1 MTVFSADITTL
12 LELLREPVPSA
23 NPEAALESRRQ
34 ALGTLTGLRDVRV
47 VPSILHL
54 LAPGDPLREPAQD
67 AITFLLYRLTPAS
80 LAWVDWQARNY
91 TYAYGEDAWWRIRPQ
106 DVAGITNSASSSVTG
121 ILASH
126 PNGFVREAAVDAL
139 GSASDGVEMPFLALR
154 ANDWVPAVAGKAAA
168 HLARRIDP
176 ANQQAIVEAL
186 PFLVRML
193 GYGRYSFAHLAEAIG
208 RTLVS
213 DSGVAAVLERIETF
227 DSGVRRFVFR
237 FILAGI
243 TSPGD
248 PALVTAL
255 ADTDPPVRRLA
266 VQQLE
271 RMDDRN
277 VAQTLERLATRDPMP
292 SVRREAMAI
301 LTRSNPDRLRHLL
314 PDLLLDRAAAVR
326 NLARYLVRTLHVAVV
341 PRDLYLDSLAAT
353 SLRRVTAAVSGIG
366 ETGNQTD
373 VPLLVPF
380 LSAESP
386 SLRRAALTAMARLD
400 ADAAASSAVSA
411 LTDAS
416 LGVRNA
422 AADVLREN
430 RSVVDWVAVN
440 GAWRKLPETA
450 DRMRLLRILSAA
462 PKWDAAVYL
471 LEHLDEP
478 DSAVHECASRL
489 LGGWLLRFNQTQ
501 SQPTAAH
508 LERIRQALDAGAARM
523 SENLVRELRT
533 IARA

>member
-1 MTVFSADITTL
+1 VTVFSADITRL
-12 LELLREPVPSA
+12 LALLREPVPAA
-23 NPEAALESRRQ
+23 NPEAALEARRQ
-34 ALGTLTGLRDVRV
+34 ALGTLTVLRDVRV

-54 LAPGDPLREPAQD
+54 LAPGDPLSEPAQD
-67 AITFLLYRLTPAS
+67 AITFLLHRVTPAS

-106 DVAGITNSASSSVTG
+106 DVAGITSAASTSVTG
-121 ILASH
+121 MLASH

-139 GSASDGVEMPFLALR
+139 GVLSDGVEMPFLALR
-154 ANDWVPAVAGKAAA
+154 ANDWVPAVAGKAAE

-176 ANQQAIVEAL
+176 ANHRAIVEAL

-193 GYGRYSFAHLAEAIG
+193 GYGRYSFAHLSDAIG
-208 RTLVS
+208 RAFVS

-227 DSGVRRFVFR
+227 DAGVRRFAFR
-237 FILAGI
+237 FILAEI

-248 PALVTAL
+248 PALVRAL

-266 VQQLE
+266 VQTLE
-271 RMDDRN
+271 RMDDSN
-277 VAQTLERLATRDPMP
+277 VGSTLERLATSDPIP

-301 LTRSNPDRLRHLL
+301 LTRSNPDRLRRLL

-326 NLARYLVRTLHVAVV
+326 NLARYLVRTLNVAVV
-341 PRDLYLDSLAAT
+341 PRDLYVERVAAP

-366 ETGNQTD
+366 ETGHQTD
-373 VPLLVPF
+373 VPLLVPY

-386 SLRRAALTAMARLD
+386 SLRRAALIAMAKLD

-411 LTDAS
+411 LTDPS
-416 LGVRNA
+416 PGVRNA

-440 GAWRKLPETA
+440 DAWPRLPEMA

-478 DSAVHECASRL
+478 DPAVHECASRL
-489 LGGWLLRFNQTQ
+489 LDGWLSRFNQTQ
-501 SQPTAAH
+501 SQPTAVH

>member
-106 DVAGITNSASSSVTG
+106 DVAGITSSASSSVTG

-168 HLARRIDP
+168 HLA
-176 ANQQAIVEAL
+176 
-186 PFLVRML
+186 
-193 GYGRYSFAHLAEAIG
+193 EAIG

-213 DSGVAAVLERIETF
+213 DSGVAAVLERVETF

-326 NLARYLVRTLHVAVV
+326 NLTRYLVRTLHVAVV

-353 SLRRVTAAVSGIG
+353 SLRRLTAAVSGIG